1 MAFKDVQSLEA
12 DNTVSLGGF
21 NKKSRTENPTT
32 AEGYYLGSKKVESK
46 MAKSGY
52 AYIHILQTSKG
63 NLGVLQV
70 IPGAMVRITQS
81 GTRAIPGVNDMY
93 IFKVQQDLD
102 NCIDVDF
109 VPEQSLVTHTSES
122 DDGNDDDAFN
132 NLSTSTPAQAPRVT
146 PPVSNVATNAARTA
160 KVQDLLNKNKRT

>member
-21 NKKSRTENPTT
+21 NK
-32 AEGYYLGSKKVESK
+32 
-46 MAKSGY
+46 
-52 AYIHILQTSKG
+52 
-63 NLGVLQV
+63 NLGVWGKTDLDRKVLQV

-81 GTRAIPGVNDMY
+81 GTRAIPGGNDMY